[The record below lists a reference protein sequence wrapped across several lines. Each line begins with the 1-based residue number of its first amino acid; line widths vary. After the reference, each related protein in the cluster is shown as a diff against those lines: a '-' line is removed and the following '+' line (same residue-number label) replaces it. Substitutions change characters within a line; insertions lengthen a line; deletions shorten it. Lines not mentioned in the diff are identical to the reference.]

1 MLPRLSLL
9 GFGHKTGEGQC
20 GQGEASLRARGSK
33 AGGSRGGGKGSAETK
48 MKEMQMETRSEQAE
62 VNQVVSCFLQQQ
74 ESAELGGHPA
84 TCWRCPLLALSCGR
98 LSRPPENYW
107 VGQKFIW
114 FFSQ

>member
-20 GQGEASLRARGSK
+20 GPGEASLRARGSK

-62 VNQVVSCFLQQQ
+62 VNQVVSVSFNRGTAQSW
-74 ESAELGGHPA
+74 EA
-84 TCWRCPLLALSCGR
+84 TLPHACAAPCCL
-98 LSRPPENYW
+98 
-107 VGQKFIW
+107 
-114 FFSQ
+114 